1 MERDGSFEI
10 MKYFLVLLCGVQLH
24 VGDVGEAGGVQWEVR
39 QDDGDGRVAA
49 ESHLQFTKFT
59 IYVVLHRHT
68 VILPELAEV
77 WQRACRQD
85 LHLRLAAARRLDPL
99 QLQRLVHVG
108 LLVSFELVGEW
119 ENFTTSLARMLGN
132 VRDIKTVLA
141 RQMILQMVL
150 LHKPLVT
157 MLAFE
162 LSFRLVSQHVFF
174 QTSALGE

>member
-1 MERDGSFEI
+1 MLFYI
-10 MKYFLVLLCGVQLH
+10 ATPLFY
-24 VGDVGEAGGVQWEVR
+24 
-39 QDDGDGRVAA
+39 
-49 ESHLQFTKFT
+49 
-59 IYVVLHRHT
+59 I
-68 VILPELAEV
+68 PELAEV
-77 WQRACRQD
+77 RQRACRQD
-85 LHLRLAAARRLDPL
+85 LHLRLAAAGTLQSL

-119 ENFTTSLARMLGN
+119 ENFATSLARMLGN

>member
-1 MERDGSFEI
+1 MLFYI
-10 MKYFLVLLCGVQLH
+10 L
-24 VGDVGEAGGVQWEVR
+24 
-39 QDDGDGRVAA
+39 
-49 ESHLQFTKFT
+49 T
-59 IYVVLHRHT
+59 RHT

-85 LHLRLAAARRLDPL
+85 LHLCLAAARTLQPL
-99 QLQRLVHVG
+99 QLQGLVHVG

-150 LHKPLVT
+150 LHKPFVT

-174 QTSALGE
+174 QTSALSE

>member
-1 MERDGSFEI
+1 MLFYI
-10 MKYFLVLLCGVQLH
+10 L
-24 VGDVGEAGGVQWEVR
+24 
-39 QDDGDGRVAA
+39 
-49 ESHLQFTKFT
+49 T
-59 IYVVLHRHT
+59 RHT

-77 WQRACRQD
+77 RQRACRQD
-85 LHLRLAAARRLDPL
+85 LHLRLAAARTLEPL
-99 QLQRLVHVG
+99 QLVHMG

-119 ENFTTSLARMLGN
+119 ENFATSLARMLGN

-174 QTSALGE
+174 QTSALSE